1 MYLLIIYS
9 VSTCILR
16 SIDCSCSRDIFSDP
30 TFLQIDSVKAA
41 FSNDFV
47 DRSAYA
53 GSDGFSSISISI
65 GFGFMLKLKLN
76 LVEFEI

>member
-1 MYLLIIYS
+1 M
-9 VSTCILR
+9 
-16 SIDCSCSRDIFSDP
+16 
-30 TFLQIDSVKAA
+30 QIDSVKAA

-53 GSDGFSSISISI
+53 GTDGFSSISISI